1 MNTTHWQT
9 NIGGAVGTIGTVLL
23 GVGLVPQL
31 MGLPSKWL
39 TGILVA
45 GLICSALG
53 KGLTALFAADATVV
67 NNVAAAV
74 DKINQQGTD
83 SSSAPAVTT
92 VNKTN

>member
-1 MNTTHWQT
+1 MNKHWQT

-45 GLICSALG
+45 GLLLSALG
-53 KGLTALFAADATVV
+53 KGLTALFAADASVV

-74 DKINQQGTD
+74 DTINQEGA
-83 SSSAPAVTT
+83 SPMAAPAVET
-92 VNKTN
+92 KTNP